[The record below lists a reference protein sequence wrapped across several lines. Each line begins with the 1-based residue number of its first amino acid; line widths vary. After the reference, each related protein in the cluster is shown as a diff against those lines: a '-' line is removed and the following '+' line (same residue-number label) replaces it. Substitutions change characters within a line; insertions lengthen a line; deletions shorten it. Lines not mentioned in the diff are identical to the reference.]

1 MILMICILLLHSTPL
16 SFDWNRQRSE
26 KEEECSR
33 VLDDFVIE
41 NFNGQLK
48 LSSNF
53 FLNCEWWVQ
62 GGGFELILVLFFL

>member
-1 MILMICILLLHSTPL
+1 MICILLLHSTPL
-16 SFDWNRQRSE
+16 SFDWDRQRSE

-53 FLNCEWWVQ
+53 FLNCEW
-62 GGGFELILVLFFL
+62 

>member
-1 MILMICILLLHSTPL
+1 MILMIFIFLLSI
-16 SFDWNRQRSE
+16 DWDLQRSE

-53 FLNCEWWVQ
+53 FLNCEW
-62 GGGFELILVLFFL
+62 